1 MINKRLL
8 IKNLLAHNDENSF
21 YDKKRKL
28 NIGEKEGK
36 AKFLKHICA
45 LSNSNPKNNSYIVI
59 GVEDEDNKI
68 VGVDFFDDSKI
79 QNLVNAYLQN
89 PPIVQYENVYFPHL
103 PKGKVV
109 GLVTIRAINQIT
121 SLRKNIWKYYGGSIF
136 LRDGSISMPKVFD
149 IEIKDVN
156 SEIVKTIE
164 KNARNNIKLTL
175 DSVINFIN
183 NEHQNLESHY
193 QVFKEQ
199 FIVCWAGIKQK
210 KRDKTFYSR
219 VDIELINEQVKLFYS
234 ALDQVEITYNE
245 DVFTIVE
252 YVPLGLQNKYKYYP
266 LEKVTITFQPNG
278 MYLIDTN
285 LIFEAPQFDKKTLHH
300 IYNTNNVILEK
311 LRKNIPITENEDH
324 DLRNLPA
331 TYMICFLNGFHE
343 AREKLDRARSLLKKY
358 DRDIYELY
366 KATIRILRKI
376 KYS

>member
-79 QNLVNAYLQN
+79 QNLINAYLTN
-89 PPIVQYENVYFPHL
+89 PPIVQYENIYFPHL

-109 GLVTIRAINQIT
+109 GLVTIRPNGEIT
-121 SLRKNIWKYYGGSIF
+121 SLRKNIWKYYGGSVF

-149 IEIKDVN
+149 IKIKDVN

-164 KNARNNIKLTL
+164 KSARNNIKLTL

-183 NEHQNLESHY
+183 NEHANLESHY

-199 FIVCWAGIKQK
+199 FVVCWAGIKQK

-234 ALDQVEITYNE
+234 ALDQVEITYDDNA
-245 DVFTIVE
+245 FTIVE

-278 MYLIDTN
+278 MYAIDSN

-311 LRKNIPITENEDH
+311 LKKNISITENEDH

-331 TYMICFLNGFHE
+331 TYMICYLNGFHE
-343 AREKLDRARSLLKKY
+343 ARNKLDEARPLLKSY
-358 DRDIYELY
+358 DKDIYELY